1 MTEAD
6 YMAYAKDEM
15 HRLVGDVYAPLED
28 VELVESG
35 NGRKLYVNGKEAV
48 DLMRMIGYLDILPF
62 DESELTLG
70 GNMDADELLSKLRN
84 FA

>member
-35 NGRKLYVNGKEAV
+35 NGCKLYVNGNEAV

-70 GNMDADELLSKLRN
+70 GGMDADELLSKLRN

>member
-15 HRLVGDVYAPLED
+15 HRLVTDVYAPLND
-28 VELVESG
+28 IELVDSG
-35 NGRKLYVNGKEAV
+35 NGRKLYVDGQEAT

-62 DESELTLG
+62 DESDVTLG
-70 GNMDADELLSKLRN
+70 GGMDADELLSKLRN
-84 FA
+84 FM